1 MILSKGKRLK
11 KKKVVTEEKFDTL
24 DHIKLRTSVPQ
35 KSHKEDKK
43 ASQRIKRHSCH
54 IKSTKY

>member
-11 KKKVVTEEKFDTL
+11 KKKVVTEEKFDTM

-54 IKSTKY
+54 IK